1 MSRRSRFYRP
11 LTLAAALG
19 AAVPALTATAQ
30 SQQPTPPPAITVV
43 ARGEV
48 QVAPDRARVQVGL
61 ETKARTANAAAA
73 ENNRKQAAIIKA
85 LQALGIPAAQIRTI
99 NFSVQPEQRWDPKE
113 QRTILD
119 GYRVS
124 NIVSV
129 ETDKL
134 DQAGP
139 IIDAGLSN
147 GANRI
152 AGLEFLVKDRAK
164 AEDAALADAVASAR
178 RQADVAAKAAGGV
191 VAELLELIVMESGRP
206 EPVPMMAMAKMAGDA
221 AAPTP
226 ISEGMS
232 TVSVSVST
240 RWRFAKQP

>member
-1 MSRRSRFYRP
+1 M
-11 LTLAAALG
+11 
-19 AAVPALTATAQ
+19 
-30 SQQPTPPPAITVV
+30 
-43 ARGEV
+43 
-48 QVAPDRARVQVGL
+48 
-61 ETKARTANAAAA
+61 
-73 ENNRKQAAIIKA
+73 
-85 LQALGIPAAQIRTI
+85 GIPAAQIKTI
-99 NFSVQPEQRWDPKE
+99 NYSVQPEQRWDPKE

-134 DQAGP
+134 DQTGP

-164 AEDAALADAVASAR
+164 AEDAALSDAVAIAR

-191 VAELLELIVMESGRP
+191 VLELLELIVMESGRP
-206 EPVPMMAMAKMAGDA
+206 EPMPVMAMAKMAGDA
-221 AAPTP
+221 SSPTP